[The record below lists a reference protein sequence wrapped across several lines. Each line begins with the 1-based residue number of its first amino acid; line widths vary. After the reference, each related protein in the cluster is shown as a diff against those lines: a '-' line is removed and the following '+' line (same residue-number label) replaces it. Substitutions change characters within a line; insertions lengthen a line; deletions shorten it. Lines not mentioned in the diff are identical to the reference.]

1 MNSALR
7 IGTALGA
14 ALLVTAIGGCAGRSP
29 RSASASVGKMDA
41 GNIGLA
47 SRAQMALMA
56 GDSAQAVSFAERA
69 VDGTATDPSFRA
81 LLGNCYFAAGRFASA
96 EAAYRDSLTLQ
107 SNQPQVVL
115 KMALVS
121 IAQGKN
127 GQALSFLDAAKG
139 LLDPSDYGLAM
150 ALAGRP
156 QDATEILRQAAEQV
170 GADSR
175 VRQNLALALALSGDW
190 VGARSVAAQDV
201 SADQLDQ
208 RIQSWM
214 QMAHP
219 VRSSDQVAALTG
231 IAPAAADPGQPLRL
245 ALKDSETRLAAI
257 TPAIESIPVVAPPSV
272 TQQPVQITAPVAA
285 AAPSV
290 APQTAQIAAPVTVAA
305 GKPAPLAAKSVTM
318 ARDVRLAELA
328 PISTPVSA
336 PLFVAAL
343 TPRTASAAP
352 RPSLSPGAAALTDAR
367 AIYRHAALTAGQTRS
382 RAVVQLGA
390 YANRSAV
397 LAAWH
402 RSSGKFSALRGYTPV
417 AARYDG
423 ERGTVFR
430 LSVQGF
436 TNARQAIDL
445 CGSLKRAGAAC
456 FVRNVAGDA
465 PVQIASR

>member
-1 MNSALR
+1 MNSTLR
-7 IGTALGA
+7 IGTAMGA
-14 ALLVTAIGGCAGRSP
+14 ALLATALGGCAAHAP
-29 RSASASVGKMDA
+29 RTASSSVGKLDVA
-41 GNIGLA
+41 NVGLA

-56 GDSAQAVSFAERA
+56 GNWAEAVSFAERA
-69 VDGTATDPSFRA
+69 VDATPTDAGFRA

-115 KMALVS
+115 KLALVS

-127 GQALSFLDAAKG
+127 SQALSFLDAAKNV
-139 LLDPSDYGLAM
+139 LDPSDYGLAM

-156 QDATEILRQAAEQV
+156 QDAAEVLRQAAEQV

-201 SADQLDQ
+201 SADQLDA

-214 QMAHP
+214 QMAKP
-219 VRSSDQVAALTG
+219 ARASDQVAALTG
-231 IAPAAADPGQPLRL
+231 IAPAASDPGQPLRL
-245 ALKDSETRLAAI
+245 ALKDSNTRLAAVN
-257 TPAIESIPVVAPPSV
+257 PAIESVPVVA
-272 TQQPVQITAPVAA
+272 QPDSAPAPTATPVAEVAAPVAVA
-285 AAPSV
+285 SANPTPVEVRSVPVPVELQQDVAAPAV
-290 APQTAQIAAPVTVAA
+290 APAPA
-305 GKPAPLAAKSVTM
+305 
-318 ARDVRLAELA
+318 
-328 PISTPVSA
+328 
-336 PLFVAAL
+336 LFVASL
-343 TPRTASAAP
+343 TPKRASAAP
-352 RPSLSPGAAALTDAR
+352 RPSLSPRAAALTDAR
-367 AIYRHAALTAGQTRS
+367 AIYRRAALATGQQRS

-397 LAAWH
+397 TAAWH
-402 RSSGKFSALRGYTPV
+402 RTSGKFGALRGYTPV

-436 TNARQAIDL
+436 STSRQAFDL
-445 CGSLKRAGAAC
+445 CASLKRAGAAC